1 MNISEPTSMTVRST
15 GLKTSA
21 TAELPGFGMFDRHP
35 TRPQD
40 DTDITKVMAFV
51 DEYLSEQERT
61 IGSEAEATRD
71 PFGARLKAASL
82 TACRGAWEFLKAV
95 GEVRARKDILDV
107 AKSIAASRPELA
119 ARLRR
124 AARGGGWSEQ

>member
-1 MNISEPTSMTVRST
+1 MKTLVCARAGLPCPVDPNAKRTFLMNISEPISMIGRS
-15 GLKTSA
+15 
-21 TAELPGFGMFDRHP
+21 
-35 TRPQD
+35 
-40 DTDITKVMAFV
+40 
-51 DEYLSEQERT
+51 YLREQERT

-95 GEVRARKDILDV
+95 GEVRARKDMLDV
-107 AKSIAASRPELA
+107 AKSIAVSRPELA